1 MCSGGHTLSRIKTP
15 VVIINFKT
23 YSQATG
29 ENAVA
34 LAKMC
39 ESVSQEYDVPIV
51 VAPQITD
58 LFRIAQAV
66 DIPVFSQ
73 HMDPGEQ
80 GRFTGHVL
88 GEALVEAGCSGTLL
102 NHSENRMQLA
112 DVEMAVTKSQKL
124 KLYTVVCTNNPAVS
138 VAAATM
144 KPNSVAVEPPELI
157 GTGISVSQA
166 QPEVISGTV
175 ELIRRVNKDVVILC
189 GAGISNGDDVSAA
202 IQLGSQGVLLASAV
216 AKSDKPIE
224 VLKSL
229 IGPLRK

>member
-1 MCSGGHTLSRIKTP
+1 LSSIKTP

-23 YSQATG
+23 YPQATG
-29 ENAVA
+29 EHAVE
-34 LAKMC
+34 LAKTC
-39 ESVSQEYDVPIV
+39 EEVSKEFSVPVV
-51 VAPQITD
+51 VAPQISD
-58 LFRIAQAV
+58 LYRVAQSV

-112 DVEMAVTKSQKL
+112 DIEMAVTKARNLS
-124 KLYTVVCTNNPAVS
+124 LYTVVCTNNPIVS

-157 GTGISVSQA
+157 GSGISVSQA
-166 QPEVISGTV
+166 QPEVIRGTV
-175 ELIRRVNKDVVILC
+175 KLIRNVNKDVVILC
-189 GAGISNGDDVSAA
+189 GAGISNGDDVTAA
-202 IQLGSQGVLLASAV
+202 IKLGSQGVLLASAV
-216 AKSDKPIE
+216 A
-224 VLKSL
+224 
-229 IGPLRK
+229 

>member
-1 MCSGGHTLSRIKTP
+1 MSEIKTP

-23 YSQATG
+23 YPQATG
-29 ENAVA
+29 AKAVA
-34 LAKMC
+34 LAKIC
-39 ESVSQEYDVPIV
+39 EAVAKEFEVPIV
-51 VAPQITD
+51 VAPQISD
-58 LFRIAQAV
+58 LYRVVQAV

-102 NHSENRMQLA
+102 NHSENRMRLA
-112 DVEMAVTKSQKL
+112 DVELAVTKAREL

-144 KPNSVAVEPPELI
+144 KPDSVAVEPPELI

-175 ELIRRVNKDVVILC
+175 ELIRNVNKEVVILC
-189 GAGISNGDDVSAA
+189 GAGISNGDDVTAA
-202 IQLGSQGVLLASAV
+202 MKLGSQGVLLASAV
-216 AKSDKPIE
+216 AKSDKPAD

-229 IGPLRK
+229 AGPLRK